1 LGRDNRQREERK
13 ENTRGASQEIIPQA
27 WRGFITLI
35 GGFGPHSQKRNIRM
49 IEDTWYIYANGR
61 PYKIIVV
68 AEDNMPIDEEIIS
81 TEITKYNFTLSMG
94 KGGPAND

>member
-1 LGRDNRQREERK
+1 
-13 ENTRGASQEIIPQA
+13 
-27 WRGFITLI
+27 
-35 GGFGPHSQKRNIRM
+35 M